1 MVVLLL
7 RLGVDCVF
15 AAEAAE
21 FVHFQFLGCVLL
33 VFHRVVVS
41 LLALVAAEYN
51 LDAHIGTSI
60 VLASLLCI
68 DRSGQFQPYKARKI
82 NLSADR

>member
-1 MVVLLL
+1 
-7 RLGVDCVF
+7 VF

-60 VLASLLCI
+60 LVCLPAL
-68 DRSGQFQPYKARKI
+68 Y
-82 NLSADR
+82 